1 MRAMSQK
8 QNFKQGVALLALVML
23 STSVISP
30 LATAATNTS
39 NNSATAI
46 TGSPDG
52 SFNFTVSPPAVAV
65 EAQPGVPTTVNIR
78 VQNQGIATE
87 KVNATIMKFDAKGE
101 TGLPNL
107 KPLTASDDFGT
118 WAQLS
123 PTTFTAEPN
132 VWTNVQLSISP
143 PKTAAYGYYYAI
155 VFSRANSSSNTQA
168 GKTNLLASIAS
179 LVLLDVNAPGSIRKI
194 QVDNFSTTRN
204 SNEFLPVN
212 FNVRLRNVGNTHA
225 GVRGTITISKHNKVI
240 DEVAVNSSN
249 GYVLPQSYRT
259 FTTKWEDGSPLYKTK
274 TDTSGK
280 PILDANGQPMS
291 ELSWNNFNLSKL
303 RFGKYDA
310 RLVMIYNDG
319 HGDVSTIAKLSFWV
333 IPWRIIL
340 PVIVAGLLL
349 LAGVWAIA
357 VRPLYRRFST
367 KRNHADT
374 RR

>member
-1 MRAMSQK
+1 MDQK
-8 QNFKQGVALLALVML
+8 QNFKRGLALLALVIL
-23 STSVISP
+23 STVVISP
-30 LATAATNTS
+30 LALAASS
-39 NNSATAI
+39 NATKPTPPS

-52 SFNFTVSPPAVAV
+52 AFNFTVSPPAVAV
-65 EAQPGVPTTVNIR
+65 EAQPGVSSSVNIR
-78 VQNQGIATE
+78 VQNQGLSTE
-87 KVNATIMKFDAKGE
+87 KVKATIMKFDAQGE
-101 TGLPNL
+101 SGLPNL
-107 KPLTASDDFGT
+107 KPLTASDDYGS
-118 WAQLS
+118 WAQIS

-155 VFSRANSSSNTQA
+155 VFSRADSPTTAQT
-168 GKTNLLASIAS
+168 GKSNLLASIAS
-179 LVLLDVNAPGSIRKI
+179 LVLLDVNAPGSVRKL
-194 QVDNFSTTRN
+194 QVDNFSTSRN

-225 GVRGTITISKHNKVI
+225 GVRGSITISKDNKFI

-259 FTTKWEDGSPLYKTK
+259 FTTKWVDGSPLYKPK
-274 TDTSGK
+274 TDVSGK
-280 PILDANGQPMS
+280 PILDANGQPKS
-291 ELSWNNFNLSKL
+291 ELSWDNFNLSKL

-349 LAGVWAIA
+349 LAGLWAVAI
-357 VRPLYRRFST
+357 RPLYRRFST
-367 KRNHADT
+367 NRNHAAA